1 MQSPIR
7 GEPFDLEM
15 VARVDIHLVLLGG
28 DIRALIR
35 LEWLTAR
42 MAGSLPVLF
51 LKQGIPRTPAAQS
64 FRRHVEGQVHWQRS
78 KDLAHLRCQVQT
90 LLVEHRIGWSDYY
103 EISSVEIE

>member
-1 MQSPIR
+1 
-7 GEPFDLEM
+7 M